1 MLWRPDGVVHR
12 NSPEGNCSTFQRGC
26 CLSRWPCRHLGE
38 PWGGPDQRHPARGSA
53 ARSLPVG
60 LSRRAGELASSA
72 AVCNRAAT
80 SMSRVWYALT
90 PGPRSTLRQ
99 SGLGEL
105 AISCCPRWGRRVAER
120 FGARRLPAFQSSP
133 ARAWPGSTPR
143 LPCCGRSRTLR
154 LGSAKRGKL
163 ARPGTVSHSAPAPAP
178 ASAGRRLITGPKDA
192 TPAGG
197 WNWMIGVRY
206 RIKAS
211 ASPVVLADSRI
222 GRSVFEPRQPVLLA
236 GLPGRGR
243 DQEGAGA
250 AVPAIGMAG
259 IAGGVEQAGADGR
272 VPRPDRV
279 AAVLGPGPGGDA
291 RQFQPGGVTAWYPG
305 GKWLS

>member
-1 MLWRPDGVVHR
+1 
-12 NSPEGNCSTFQRGC
+12 
-26 CLSRWPCRHLGE
+26 
-38 PWGGPDQRHPARGSA
+38 
-53 ARSLPVG
+53 
-60 LSRRAGELASSA
+60 
-72 AVCNRAAT
+72 
-80 SMSRVWYALT
+80 MS

-105 AISCCPRWGRRVAER
+105 AISCCPRWERRVAEPYS
-120 FGARRLPAFQSSP
+120 GARRLPAFQSSP
-133 ARAWPGSTPR
+133 ASAWPGFTPR

-163 ARPGTVSHSAPAPAP
+163 ARPGAVSHSAPAPTP

-197 WNWMIGVRY
+197 WNWMIGVP
-206 RIKAS
+206 AS
-211 ASPVVLADSRI
+211 HQGERFACLLADSRI

-236 GLPGRGR
+236 GPPGRGR

-291 RQFQPGGVTAWYPG
+291 RQF
-305 GKWLS
+305 